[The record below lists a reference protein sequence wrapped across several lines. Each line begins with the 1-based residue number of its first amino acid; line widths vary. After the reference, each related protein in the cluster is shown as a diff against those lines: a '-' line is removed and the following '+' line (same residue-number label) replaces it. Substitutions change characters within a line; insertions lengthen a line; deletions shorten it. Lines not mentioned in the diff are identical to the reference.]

1 MGEMSL
7 VFDQFDLTGKVALV
21 TGSGRGLGKAMAIA
35 LGEAGADVVVT
46 SRTQQEIEETAREIE
61 KRGRKTLIVQSDIT
75 DPKEID
81 HLVRQAIDFF

>member
-7 VFDQFDLTGKVALV
+7 VFNQFDLTGKVALV

-46 SRTQQEIEETAREIE
+46 PRTQQEIEETAREIE